1 MTSTH
6 AGVSA
11 SALTEPAAKGVATKI
26 KWKISKWGRGKKKSK
41 KSKKQEL

>member
-11 SALTEPAAKGVATKI
+11 SALTEPVAKGVATKI
-26 KWKISKWGRGKKKSK
+26 KWKISKWGRGKKKK